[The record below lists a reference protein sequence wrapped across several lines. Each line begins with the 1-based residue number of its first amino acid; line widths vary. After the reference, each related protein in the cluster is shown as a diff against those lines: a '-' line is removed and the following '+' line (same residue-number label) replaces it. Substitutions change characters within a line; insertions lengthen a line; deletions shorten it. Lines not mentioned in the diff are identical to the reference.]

1 MERMI
6 RVEKINEEG
15 KLIDMEIPQNLLS
28 MYLNIGW
35 KKKEKKNPTFQ
46 SSQPKKEFKFE
57 KKEELD

>member
-6 RVEKINEEG
+6 KVEKINKEG

-35 KKKEKKNPTFQ
+35 KKQEKKKPIFQ
-46 SSQPKKEFKFE
+46 ANQPKKEFKFE
-57 KKEELD
+57 KKEELN

>member
-35 KKKEKKNPTFQ
+35 KKQEKKN
-46 SSQPKKEFKFE
+46 
-57 KKEELD
+57 